1 MQRHLYPADLKERVL
16 AADQRAG
23 GRCERCGAVLGTMHL
38 SRKHKLYLMPLH
50 TSHVNHDPENPQ
62 AEVEKLCPSCHGKAH
77 PWLPG
82 TPTKE
87 RPSGYQAIQL
97 ARVLHAARAGGLEI
111 TQDESG
117 AGVCWRIGDLAGNAP
132 DVLDAIT
139 SALHCLRMERLERE
153 SEGSRHG

>member
-1 MQRHLYPADLKERVL
+1 MQRHLYPADWKERVQ

-23 GRCERCGAVLGTMHL
+23 GRCERCGAVLGTMRL
-38 SRKHKLYLMPLH
+38 SRKRQLYLMPLH

-62 AEVEKLCPSCHGKAH
+62 AQVEKLCPSCHGKSH

-87 RPSGYQAIQL
+87 RPYGYQPVTL
-97 ARVLHAARAGGLEI
+97 ARVLQAARAGGLHI
-111 TQDESG
+111 TPHESG
-117 AGVCWRIGDLAGNAP
+117 TGMCWRIAELSGNAV
-132 DVLDAIT
+132 DVLDAV
-139 SALHCLRMERLERE
+139 SLALHCLRMELLERE